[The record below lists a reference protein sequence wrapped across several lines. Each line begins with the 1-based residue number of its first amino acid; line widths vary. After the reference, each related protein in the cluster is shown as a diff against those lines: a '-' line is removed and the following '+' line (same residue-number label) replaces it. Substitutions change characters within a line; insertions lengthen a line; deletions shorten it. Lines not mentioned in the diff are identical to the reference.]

1 MQRNSTMEHL
11 WDSGMPRPDKKGR
24 GLMYVHHVP
33 KAQFGGTTATRDPG
47 PIKANLSHLRF
58 AAPDM
63 NPGIETFIP
72 TPKLPPTTSTVKNV
86 QWTPQTRL
94 NIYEALSKAGKIGA
108 DMTPDKW
115 NALKPEDTAKYM
127 NPEEGFD
134 YTIGNSANPGGYKYW
149 TRDKIEGSV
158 APSNLYFDAKKKTK
172 YPTSTATTSMRAKG
186 GLLTKKIMSKEE
198 TLAEYRRDKRQGS
211 SLRKPNEVPG
221 AADKSRKFRQ

>member
-1 MQRNSTMEHL
+1 MQRNSNLEHL

-33 KAQFGGTTATRDPG
+33 KVQQGGVPVTRDPG
-47 PIKANLSHLRF
+47 PIKANISHLRF
-58 AAPDM
+58 SDPVKST
-63 NPGIETFIP
+63 GIETFIP
-72 TPKLPPTTSTVKNV
+72 TPIATKSSSTVRNT

-94 NIYEALSKAGKIGA
+94 NIYDALSKAGKIGT
-108 DMTPDKW
+108 DMTVDKW
-115 NALKPEDTAKYM
+115 NALKPEETAKYM

-149 TRDKIEGSV
+149 TRDNLEGNV

-172 YPTSTATTSMRAKG
+172 YPTSTAVTGMRAKG
-186 GLLTKKIMSKEE
+186 GLLTKKIMSKKE
-198 TLAEYRRDKRQGS
+198 TLAEYRRDKRQDS

-221 AADKSRKFRQ
+221 AADKTRKYRQ